1 HLVFD
6 RYPLEGMAMVDLERT
21 VLYEVAEQVATVT
34 INRPKRYN
42 SLNYLAY
49 KELTEAFEKANFDP
63 DVHVIIF
70 TGTGRGFCTGDDVK
84 ELLGAGADEL
94 SRRIQTGELEVP
106 SEPMKRSDKPII
118 AAVNG
123 AAVGYGMEL
132 SLLAD
137 IRIASKSARFSE
149 MFVKRAIVAGP
160 DSFELLPQIVG
171 VAAAAEILMTGDLVE
186 AEEALRLGLVSRI
199 VPDDELITEAQTL
212 ARRIT
217 VNAPLA
223 VKAVKTGL
231 SFAKQGK
238 RDELSDYIR
247 SALSSLLATDDHKES
262 VAAFLEKRLP
272 RYMGR

>member
-1 HLVFD
+1 
-6 RYPLEGMAMVDLERT
+6 LEGIAMVDLERT
-21 VLYEVAEQVATVT
+21 VLYEVSEHVATVT

-63 DVHVIIF
+63 DVHAIIF

-84 ELLGAGADEL
+84 ELLGAGAAEL
-94 SRRIQTGELEVP
+94 SHRIQTGELEVP

-171 VAAAAEILMTGDLVE
+171 VGAAAEILMTGDLVE

-199 VPDDELITEAQTL
+199 VPDDELITEAQAL

-223 VKAVKTGL
+223 VKAAKTGL

-238 RDELSDYIR
+238 RDELSDYIE